1 MSAFRLEGS
10 SVLRSARKGCLQQ
23 FTVPASVREEVT
35 RVPVADSAS
44 LPSQLAREKQGLETV
59 LRVVF
64 NLNLLCQS
72 FLVNFWIRKTEESQC
87 GGIEL

>member
-1 MSAFRLEGS
+1 M
-10 SVLRSARKGCLQQ
+10 
-23 FTVPASVREEVT
+23 PASVREEVT

-44 LPSQLAREKQGLETV
+44 LPSQLAREKQGLETA
-59 LRVVF
+59 LRVAC

-72 FLVNFWIRKTEESQC
+72 FLVNFWVRKTEESQC